1 MIVNRWKSSE
11 SSLQIFNFVM
21 VFDHTPMSKLLTSF
35 KKSHNLSLSVLNNI
49 IPDDAIFNT

>member
-35 KKSHNLSLSVLNNI
+35 KKSHNFKLKCVE
-49 IPDDAIFNT
+49 